1 MGKEFTNIVATTEGG
16 TYKQASVGAA
26 SQSPNVFDKYAS
38 TLISQNTQAVYGKA
52 QEHYAETSKT
62 LSEAAQAVT
71 NAIVLGLSSKWL
83 AISAIKAIK
92 NRSNSIEAKRYDR
105 ENLFS
110 LQLGD
115 YFMPLSQTFNLRA
128 KKRLNVCS
136 LVDGVDIIQQTRHE
150 AKMIDCSLR
159 ITLRKNQPNL
169 EIVSETQRLSTFNG
183 YLPSISEA
191 VYTGEEDD
199 FNTDLV
205 RSLETFAQFLSDLY
219 ENDAVFAIDNQ
230 VINDV
235 FGVEYAMI
243 SEYNFRPQVSRST
256 FQFDFTLTEVKI
268 TSDTLTVDKTQ
279 MR

>member
-1 MGKEFTNIVATTEGG
+1 MGNTATTDK
-16 TYKQASVGAA
+16 YSGAKA
-26 SQSPNVFDKYAS
+26 QSPLTLDKYAS
-38 TLISQNTQAVYGKA
+38 TVISDKTQANYAKA
-52 QEHYAETSKT
+52 QGVTSAVSGA
-62 LSEAAQAVT
+62 LSDLAQAAT

-92 NRSNSIEAKRYDR
+92 NSKNSIEAKRYDR
-105 ENLFS
+105 EYLYS
-110 LQLGD
+110 LRLGD

-136 LVDGVDIIQQTRHE
+136 LVDGIDIIQQTRHE

-169 EIVSETQRLSTFNG
+169 EIISSAQRLSSAAIP
-183 YLPSISEA
+183 LPFEDPDDPLHEA
-191 VYTGEEDD
+191 YEPDEATTEM
-199 FNTDLV
+199 V

-235 FGVEYAMI
+235 FGVQYAII
-243 SEYNFRPQVSRST
+243 SEYNFRPQVSRKT

-268 TSDTLTVDKTQ
+268 TADTLTVDKTEIK
-279 MR
+279 